1 MSAPTQALARPVEGA
16 VLAAAI
22 KELGITH
29 VLTVPDSHQKTVLD
43 VLAKGTQPRLLT
55 ICTEDEAVG
64 MNMGLYAGG
73 QKPMLIIQNN
83 GLYAGINAI
92 KALSFEARVPLL
104 MMIGEFV
111 RDPAVPS
118 RENRSRAVRMLEPVL
133 ETWGIPYFR
142 IDGPEDVGKLAQAHQ
157 QSLDNRGPVAVI
169 IGARTI

>member
-1 MSAPTQALARPVEGA
+1 MSAPAQVLARPVEGA

-22 KELGITH
+22 RELGITH
-29 VLTVPDSHQKTVLD
+29 VLTIPDSHQKTVLE
-43 VLAKGTQPRLLT
+43 VLARGTMPRLLT
-55 ICTEDEAVG
+55 ICTEDEAIG

-118 RENRSRAVRMLEPVL
+118 RENRSRAVRMLEPML
-133 ETWGIPYFR
+133 ECWGIPYFR
-142 IDGPEDVGKLAQAHQ
+142 IDGPEDVDILAHAYQ
-157 QSLDNRGPVAVI
+157 QSLENRGPVAVV

>member
-1 MSAPTQALARPVEGA
+1 MTAPTQVLARPVEGA
-16 VLAAAI
+16 ALATEI
-22 KELGITH
+22 QKLGITH

-43 VLAKGTQPRLLT
+43 VLAKGSSSRLLT

-118 RENRSRAVRMLEPVL
+118 RENRVRAVRMLEPTL
-133 ETWGIPYFR
+133 ETWGIPYYR
-142 IDGPEDVGKLAQAHQ
+142 IDGPEDIGNLARAHQ
-157 QSLDNRGPVAVI
+157 QSLDDRGPVAAIV
-169 IGARTI
+169 GARTI